1 MTRKSV
7 FVGLGILGLLVG
19 LALAAVLMVRHV
31 PEYYQK
37 AELAAGPIRK
47 RNSETF
53 INKFM
58 ILVNSYLSPL
68 DAGGVEFTEEQ
79 INSYLA
85 EDFVNS
91 GFAKLLPQG
100 IGSPRIT
107 LLPDKIRL
115 GFRYRLGS
123 SSTVLSVDFR
133 VWLAGKEPNVVA
145 LEIQGYK
152 AGALPISAQSILEK
166 ITEAAPQQ
174 VEVSW
179 YRFNGNP
186 VALLRFQANLK
197 RPTMQLK
204 HLELH
209 PGRLVVGVDPL
220 DGTPRAPITP

>member
-1 MTRKSV
+1 
-7 FVGLGILGLLVG
+7 
-19 LALAAVLMVRHV
+19 
-31 PEYYQK
+31 
-37 AELAAGPIRK
+37 
-47 RNSETF
+47 
-53 INKFM
+53 
-58 ILVNSYLSPL
+58 
-68 DAGGVEFTEEQ
+68 
-79 INSYLA
+79 
-85 EDFVNS
+85 
-91 GFAKLLPQG
+91 
-100 IGSPRIT
+100 
-107 LLPDKIRL
+107 
-115 GFRYRLGS
+115 
-123 SSTVLSVDFR
+123 VLSVDFR

-179 YRFNGNP
+179 YRYNGNP

-220 DGTPRAPITP
+220 DGSPRAQVTP